1 VSARVLKRPRAKVD
15 LLDHFV
21 YIGERGSLEK
31 AEEFLKAVE
40 RAFELLAGM
49 PEMGRAWL
57 SSDPR
62 LDGIRAWPLREYPY
76 LILYRPLNAVSK
88 SSMSFTEHRTSPPFL
103 RKKTSHDAKGKAAR
117 AAPPANSCAS
127 SSASSSTATP
137 RRQDRLMKA
146 LLTRKPIRDAP
157 VLEVLE
163 PNLRRRID
171 QKLLAAL
178 DRGEALPGEHVMAE
192 FRKKHQARARRAT

>member
-49 PEMGRAWL
+49 PEMGR
-57 SSDPR
+57 
-62 LDGIRAWPLREYPY
+62 G
-76 LILYRPLNAVSK
+76 
-88 SSMSFTEHRTSPPFL
+88 
-103 RKKTSHDAKGKAAR
+103 
-117 AAPPANSCAS
+117 
-127 SSASSSTATP
+127 
-137 RRQDRLMKA
+137 
-146 LLTRKPIRDAP
+146 
-157 VLEVLE
+157 VLE

-178 DRGEALPGEHVMAE
+178 DRGEALPGEHVMPE
-192 FRKKHQARARRAT
+192 LRKKHQARA

>member
-1 VSARVLKRPRAKVD
+1 MSARVLKRPRAKVD

-62 LDGIRAWPLREYPY
+62 LDGVREWPLREYPY
-76 LILYRPLNAVSK
+76 LILYRPLKRGIEVLHVFHGA
-88 SSMSFTEHRTSPPFL
+88 
-103 RKKTSHDAKGKAAR
+103 
-117 AAPPANSCAS
+117 
-127 SSASSSTATP
+127 
-137 RRQDRLMKA
+137 QDVTA
-146 LLTRKPIRDAP
+146 LLEEED
-157 VLEVLE
+157 ES
-163 PNLRRRID
+163 
-171 QKLLAAL
+171 
-178 DRGEALPGEHVMAE
+178 
-192 FRKKHQARARRAT
+192 